1 MLSSAFNRETDTVVI
16 DILTFSDLEMLKA
29 KKMNSNPNSMSASAV
44 STKNQHKRYAIM
56 TYSGEFDRVHYPLPL
71 AFEETPNVS
80 SLQRAIK
87 RLRNQLKEKS
97 ATEQQPAN
105 DREK

>member
-1 MLSSAFNRETDTVVI
+1 MLCSAFSKETDSVVI

-29 KKMNSNPNSMSASAV
+29 KKMNSNLNAQPAI

-71 AFEETPNVS
+71 AFEEKSNVS

-87 RLRNQLKEKS
+87 RLRNQLREKS
-97 ATEQQPAN
+97 TIDQQPAN